1 MPVQYMGFY
10 GVYSMP
16 IRLAQAVSF
25 LASYTSQFDVKILEL
40 LGYPAGL

>member
-1 MPVQYMGFY
+1 MNNSYVTDA
-10 GVYSMP
+10 MP

-25 LASYTSQFDVKILEL
+25 LASYTYTSQFDVKILEL